1 MENETKSVNENE
13 EKNETVV
20 DDDSDDDNAD
30 DDDDDYPAYNCIGGN
45 GRTNNHV
52 TFSSL
57 EEIAE
62 LVISHCCFFL
72 CTLREFIVSR
82 VEFKL
87 KPHCFI

>member
-1 MENETKSVNENE
+1 MENEAKSVNENE
-13 EKNETVV
+13 GNNETVV
-20 DDDSDDDNAD
+20 DDDSDDDNE

-57 EEIAE
+57 EEITE
-62 LVISHCCFFL
+62 LVIFHCYFFL

-87 KPHCFI
+87 KHYFCI